1 MRIAIAACLQETNS
15 FSPFLTDLEA
25 FRAGYLWFDKDLVHG
40 LQETRTE
47 VGAFLQARRQFGWEV
62 VPIMGAWAISGG
74 PVTTSAY
81 AYLKEQ
87 LLRRLQDAGKV
98 EGVLLALHG
107 AMAVEGLDDATG
119 DLLGAVRAIVGE
131 EVPIVATLDLHA
143 NVTTRMVV
151 AANALVGYHTF
162 PHVDMYDTGLR
173 AVRVLRRLLTTRKPP
188 ISALVRLPMLLPP
201 QNASSAEGPFAQ
213 VMALVHEVEQTS
225 GVLTASAYPVQ
236 PWLDVADV
244 ASSVLVAV
252 EEDAALARIAAERVA
267 AVFWRQRTA
276 FLPDLTPVEEALR
289 RTWETSGR
297 PVILVDD
304 ADSPTSGSPG
314 DSTALLQALLNSDVP
329 DTVLLNIVD
338 REAVASAAQAGVG
351 AQVHL
356 TVGGKLDAARHAPV
370 TFEGEVIAVSDGR
383 FQLKGP
389 AFTGMWQNMGRSVVV
404 RRGPIHLL
412 IMERPVVQWD
422 PELYRSAGLEPLTAK
437 AVVVK
442 SPMGYRSTYGAIAA
456 RIIHVDTFG
465 ASSAHLS
472 RMPFR
477 HVRRPIYPL
486 DVETPFENQ
495 ASLFA

>member
-15 FSPFLTDLEA
+15 FSPFPTDLDA
-25 FRAGYLWFDKDLVHG
+25 FRAGYLWFDQDLIHG
-40 LQETRTE
+40 LQETQTE
-47 VGAFLQARRQFGWEV
+47 VGAFLQARRQFGWEI

-81 AYLKEQ
+81 AYLKGQ
-87 LLRRLQDAGKV
+87 LLRRLQSAGKV
-98 EGVLLALHG
+98 DGVLLALHG
-107 AMAVEGLDDATG
+107 AMVVEGLDDATG
-119 DLLGAVRAIVGE
+119 DLLGAVQAMVGE
-131 EVPIVATLDLHA
+131 EVPIVSTLDLHA
-143 NVTTRMVV
+143 NVTARMVT
-151 AANALVGYHTF
+151 AAHALVGYHSF

-173 AVRVLRRLLTTRKPP
+173 AIRVLQRLLITRKRPV
-188 ISALVRLPMLLPP
+188 SLLVRLPMLLPP
-201 QNASSAEGPFAQ
+201 QNASSIEGPFAK
-213 VMALVHEVEQTS
+213 VLALVHEVEKMP

-244 ASSVLVAV
+244 ASSVLVVA
-252 EEDAALARIAAERVA
+252 EEEAAPVREATERIA
-267 AVFWRQRTA
+267 AVFWEQREA
-276 FLPDLTPVEEALR
+276 FQPDLVPVEEALQ

-297 PVILVDD
+297 PVVLVDD

-338 REAVASAAQAGVG
+338 REAVAAAVQAGAG
-351 AQVHL
+351 ARVCL
-356 TVGGKLDAARHAPV
+356 TVGGKLDPARHKPV
-370 TFEGEVIAVSDGR
+370 TFEGEVITVSNGQ

-389 AFTGMWQNMGRSVVV
+389 AFTGVWQNMGRSVVV

-422 PELYRSAGLEPLTAK
+422 PELYRSMGLEPLTAK

-442 SPMGYRSTYGAIAA
+442 TPMGYRPAYCSIAA
-456 RIIHVDTFG
+456 RIIHVDTPG

-486 DVETPFENQ
+486 DTEVPFENR
-495 ASLFA
+495 ANLLT